1 MLKMTTITLEE
12 VKARQQ
18 KTWSSGDY
26 GKIAWMT
33 SPLAD
38 VLCDAVDLRPA
49 TKVIDVATGTG
60 NVALAAARRFCTVQG
75 VDYVPAL
82 IETARRRAEAEE
94 LSVDFVEGDAE
105 DLQSLDDSY
114 DYVLSAIGAM
124 FAPDHQRTASELVRV
139 CRPGGVIGL
148 VNWTPAG
155 FVGAMLKTVATYA
168 PPPAGVQPPPL
179 WGVESHLHEL
189 FDDRVSAMTC
199 TPGAVTMRMPSPE
212 FYADFFVAYYG
223 PTLKASESL
232 DDDRR
237 QSFHADLVALAERFN
252 TATDGTMKCDW
263 EYLVTVAHK
272 A

>member
-1 MLKMTTITLEE
+1 MTTITLEE

-26 GKIAWMT
+26 SKIAWLT

-38 VLCDAVDLRPA
+38 VLCEAVDLRA
-49 TKVIDVATGTG
+49 GAKVIDVATGTG
-60 NVALAAARRFCTVQG
+60 NVALAAARRFCTVTG

-82 IETARRRAEAEE
+82 LEVARRRAEAEG

-124 FAPDHQRTASELVRV
+124 FAPDHQRTASELIRV
-139 CRPGGVIGL
+139 GKPGGVIGL
-148 VNWTPAG
+148 VSWTPTG
-155 FVGAMLKTVATYA
+155 FVGEMLKTVAGYA
-168 PPPAGVQPPPL
+168 PPPSGVQPPPL
-179 WGVESHLHEL
+179 WGVESHLREL
-189 FDDRVSAMTC
+189 FADRVNDLTC
-199 TPGAVTMRMPSPE
+199 TPGAATMRMPSPE

-223 PTLKASESL
+223 PTFKASESL

-237 QSFHADLVALAERFN
+237 RSFHADLVALAQRFN
-252 TATDGTMKCDW
+252 TATDGTMTCDW
-263 EYLVTVAHK
+263 EYLVATAIK
-272 A
+272 S